1 MVRTKNKVIRISL
14 ITVGILVLLGGSI
27 GFYLFNMPHRDVQAA
42 QTDYMLSSSQ
52 LVNEYLANPLKANE
66 KYLDSQGESKIFEI
80 IGIVNDIS
88 EDFNGNTVVIIKS
101 GEDLAG
107 VSCTFSKETN
117 ANVAS
122 LKMGNEVSIKG
133 VIRSGASFDSDLNMY
148 ENVIM
153 EKCDLIVK
161 NK

>member
-1 MVRTKNKVIRISL
+1 
-14 ITVGILVLLGGSI
+14 
-27 GFYLFNMPHRDVQAA
+27 MPHRDVQAT
-42 QTDYMLSSSQ
+42 QTDYVLSSSQ
-52 LVNEYLANPLKANE
+52 LVNEYLANPSEANE
-66 KYLDSQGESKIFEI
+66 KYLNNQGDSKIFEI
-80 IGIVNDIS
+80 TGIVNDIS
-88 EDFNGNTVVIIKS
+88 EDFNGNTVVVIKS

-117 ANVAS
+117 GNAAS
-122 LKMGNEVSIKG
+122 LKIGNVVSIKG

-153 EKCDLIVK
+153 EKCDLISK

>member
-1 MVRTKNKVIRISL
+1 MTKNKVIRISL
-14 ITVGILVLLGGSI
+14 ITVGILVLLGLSI
-27 GFYLFNMPHRDVQAA
+27 GFYLFNMPQRDVQAIKA
-42 QTDYMLSSSQ
+42 DYVLSSTQ
-52 LVNEYLANPLKANE
+52 LVNEYLASPSEANQ

-80 IGIVNDIS
+80 TGIINDIS
-88 EDFNGNTVVIIKS
+88 EDFNGNKVVLIKS
-101 GEDLAG
+101 EADLAG

-117 ANVAS
+117 TNAS
-122 LKMGNEVSIKG
+122 GLKIGHEISVKG

-153 EKCDLIVK
+153 EKCDLIIK